1 MNGFALGG
9 GLELAMACTVR
20 FASENARLGQPEVK
34 LGIIPGYG
42 GTQRLPRLVGRGRAL
57 ELLLSGDPIPAAEAY
72 RIGLVNAVVP
82 QAELLDYCRA
92 WLGKVLANGPLALG
106 LVMEAVD
113 AGLNGGIDEGLR
125 FEAAAFGVSAATEDR
140 GKVRARFWRSGARRL
155 QESEHMAKV
164 FEGQLSAAGLR
175 FAIIVSR
182 FNSFITE
189 RLLGGAM
196 DALTRA
202 GANAD
207 LIDVIKVP
215 GSWEVPMIA
224 GEVARQHRYDALIC
238 LSAVIRGETP
248 HFDYVAG
255 EAAKGIAHVASET
268 GVPVA
273 FGVLTTNTL
282 EQAIDR
288 AGAKGGN
295 KGFDAAMTAI
305 EMANLLRTLRQA
317 T

>member
-1 MNGFALGG
+1 M
-9 GLELAMACTVR
+9 
-20 FASENARLGQPEVK
+20 
-34 LGIIPGYG
+34 
-42 GTQRLPRLVGRGRAL
+42 PR
-57 ELLLSGDPIPAAEAY
+57 
-72 RIGLVNAVVP
+72 
-82 QAELLDYCRA
+82 
-92 WLGKVLANGPLALG
+92 
-106 LVMEAVD
+106 
-113 AGLNGGIDEGLR
+113 
-125 FEAAAFGVSAATEDR
+125 T
-140 GKVRARFWRSGARRL
+140 
-155 QESEHMAKV
+155 
-164 FEGQLSAAGLR
+164 FEGQLAAAGMR
-175 FAIIVSR
+175 FAIVVSR

-189 RLLGGAM
+189 RLLAGAM
-196 DALTRA
+196 DALTRT

-215 GSWEVPMIA
+215 GSWEVPLVA
-224 GEVARQHRYDALIC
+224 GEVARQHRYDAIIC

-248 HFDYVAG
+248 HFDYVAS

-295 KGFDAAMTAI
+295 KGFDAAMTAV